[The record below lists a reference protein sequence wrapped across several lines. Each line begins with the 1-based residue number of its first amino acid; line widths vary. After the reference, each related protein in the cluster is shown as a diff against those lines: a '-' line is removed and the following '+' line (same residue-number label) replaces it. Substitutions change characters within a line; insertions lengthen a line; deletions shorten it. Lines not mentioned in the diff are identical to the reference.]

1 MEGGSCYSFPSSQS
15 VYQDRLFLWQLF
27 YPTFQSHQF
36 LLPAPHIH
44 QICVFLLLLVQ
55 TRSPHFI
62 SLPPVGCVISLSVHL
77 IFSFHLTSSSQF
89 KLNQFNQLPS
99 PVTPLQELVFSSEK
113 DCRKTK
119 ENFLRVIP
127 LGEFFYMTESNEF
140 HYFSCIKLSI
150 FFKEH
155 HINKKVVER
164 LGFLLKRGVSCISG
178 AGYLFLGNVWGQCSS
193 QRDWWLF
200 CSSAGWHCWA
210 AALTARCSLVMPLR
224 NGEWSCKD
232 MWTWLQSRPPLP
244 PAGQKSQR
252 SALYW
257 AFGWCSTETCWGS
270 RPQEVWA
277 SPNKWM
283 HWKVYYYMSP
293 VLRDFS
299 TIKRGLC
306 SALHSLQIYRR
317 MSWGLCA
324 LMKQ

>member
-164 LGFLLKRGVSCISG
+164 LGFFAEKRGELHFWCWLPVPGKCVRSMFFSEGLVALLLLCWVT
-178 AGYLFLGNVWGQCSS
+178 LLGCSPDS
-193 QRDWWLF
+193 TMFPRDAT
-200 CSSAGWHCWA
+200 S
-210 AALTARCSLVMPLR
+210 
-224 NGEWSCKD
+224 
-232 MWTWLQSRPPLP
+232 
-244 PAGQKSQR
+244 
-252 SALYW
+252 
-257 AFGWCSTETCWGS
+257 
-270 RPQEVWA
+270 
-277 SPNKWM
+277 
-283 HWKVYYYMSP
+283 
-293 VLRDFS
+293 
-299 TIKRGLC
+299 
-306 SALHSLQIYRR
+306 
-317 MSWGLCA
+317 
-324 LMKQ
+324 